1 MPKLYKLKELRSKRS
16 GGTEIIVECIYERV
30 LNETSNNKTSISLPK
45 IALTD
50 KVVDL
55 SGDETFTHLRTEIV
69 FKVVRKKYTERIR
82 TNLNF

>member
-45 IALTD
+45 IAPTD

-55 SGDETFTHLRTEIV
+55 SGDETFTHLQTEIV
-69 FKVVRKKYTERIR
+69 FKVVRKNIPRG
-82 TNLNF
+82 

>member
-1 MPKLYKLKELRSKRS
+1 MNTLSPKLVSNFIKPLQRSKRS

-45 IALTD
+45 IAPTD

-69 FKVVRKKYTERIR
+69 FKVVRKNIPRG
-82 TNLNF
+82 

>member
-30 LNETSNNKTSISLPK
+30 LLETSNNKTSIFLLK
-45 IALTD
+45 IIPTD
-50 KVVDL
+50 KVIDL

-69 FKVVRKKYTERIR
+69 FKVVRKNIPRG
-82 TNLNF
+82 

>member
-45 IALTD
+45 IAPTD

-69 FKVVRKKYTERIR
+69 FKVLRKKYTERIR